1 MKKSLLTLVM
11 ALVSSVML
19 MAQVTTSALSG
30 IITDDMGP
38 VIGVTVQAIHVPS
51 GTRYGTITN
60 EKGAYAI
67 RGMRV
72 GGPYQVIISYVG
84 AKTQQFEDITL
95 ELGETYSLNTKL
107 NEDTDLLDEVIVV
120 GTGSK
125 FSSEKTGA
133 STNIKASQI
142 TSMPTVSRSITE
154 FTRLSPYGGDGMTFG
169 GSDGRTANFTI
180 DGANFNNNFGLSD
193 KLPGGGNPVSID
205 AIEEMQVVISPYDLS
220 QTGFVGGG
228 VNAVTKSGTNTFKG
242 TAYVYHRNENMRG
255 DAVEREQINSAREK
269 DQQTTYG
276 FTLGGPIIKDKL
288 FFFANF
294 EMVNTPTIANRW
306 RASHVDPN
314 HVDGT
319 TMNPGK
325 ADADNYISRTSDFD
339 LDQVSHFVKSRYGY
353 DTGSFTSFPADESNK
368 KFLIRFDWNIN
379 SNHHLAVRYNY
390 TKNRLWNA
398 PNASSMDGGTRASGG
413 RTSQY
418 AMSYANSM
426 YAMDNIVHTGSL
438 ELNSRFTDNLSNR
451 FIATFSKLDD
461 VRDTNSDQFPFI
473 DILDGD
479 GQNYIAL
486 GYELFTYNNAVHN
499 TIANIKDDVTYYLGN
514 HKFTAGLFYE
524 YQMAD
529 NQYMRN
535 GTGYYRYRSL
545 ADFLSEAAPEIV
557 CLTYGYGGEQKPA
570 ARVTFNKA
578 GIYLQDEWNVTP
590 NFKLN
595 YGLRVDGLFF
605 DNGDLMRNQ
614 ALYDL
619 DYNGT
624 HVDTGKWPNT
634 SFTVCPRVG
643 FSWDVFGDKSLKLRG
658 GSGFFQGRLPLVFF
672 TNMPT
677 NSGMVQ
683 YNAQLNSKNTDM
695 SQFAGG
701 LVTDAQGRASIE
713 ALYNKITSL
722 GHPTTISAKDGTISS
737 GMCAVD
743 PDFKL
748 PLVWKTSLAVD
759 YSFPTDFPLSISA
772 EGIFTKN
779 LYETTI
785 SDWSVPSVKGFA
797 RFNGADARPIFPDGF
812 QQGKNLYVLEN
823 TSKGYGFTGSF
834 TVNASPAKWIDLMAA
849 YTYTAKKEITS
860 LPGSSASSV
869 LNYVSTVQGPNAML
883 LHNGANVRPHRF
895 IANATINDGHGN
907 HYSFIYE
914 AIRGTAAY
922 SYEMVNDM
930 NGDGFNYDAL
940 YIPTDEEVAKGQFR
954 FVSEY
959 DRDRFMDFVHNNDY
973 LNKHQGEYAE
983 PYSAYNPW
991 RHTVDF
997 SYKHDFKFNVGKTK
1011 HTIQLSADIKNLMNL
1026 FSSSWGLTKY
1036 GNTAITGSSN
1046 DLRVLKYEGVD
1057 AEGYATFSTPNEI
1070 DADTEVFKV
1079 NKTIGQCWYMSVGV
1093 KYIFN

>member
-30 IITDDMGP
+30 IVTDDLGP

-72 GGPYQVIISYVG
+72 GGPYEVIISYVG
-84 AKTQQFEDITL
+84 AKTQKFEDITL

-107 NEDTDLLDEVIVV
+107 LEDTDLLDEVIVV
-120 GTGSK
+120 GSGSK

-133 STNIKASQI
+133 TTNIKAAQM

-169 GSDGRTANFTI
+169 GSDSRTANFTI
-180 DGANFNNNFGLSD
+180 DGANFNNNFGLSGN
-193 KLPGGGNPVSID
+193 LPGGGNPVSID

-288 FFFANF
+288 FFFTNF

-306 RASHVDPN
+306 RASRVNPSKA
-314 HVDGT
+314 VPGQ
-319 TMNPGK
+319 MNLGE
-325 ADADNYISRTSDFD
+325 AEADNYISRTSDFD
-339 LDQVSHFVKSRYGY
+339 LQQVASYVSKRYDY
-353 DTGSFTSFPADESNK
+353 ETGSYSSFPADESNK
-368 KFLIRFDWNIN
+368 KFLIRLDWNIN

-390 TKNRLWNA
+390 TKNRIWNA
-398 PNASSMDGGTRASGG
+398 PNASSMDGGTRASGA

-418 AMSYANSM
+418 AMSFSNSM

-461 VRDTNSDQFPFI
+461 VRDSDSSQFPFI
-473 DILDGD
+473 DILDGE

-486 GYELFTYNNAVHN
+486 GYELFTWNNAVHN
-499 TIANIKDDVTYYLGN
+499 TIANIKDDVTYYWGK

-535 GTGYYRYRSL
+535 GTGYYRYSSL
-545 ADFLSEAAPEIV
+545 EDFLSEAAPEIV
-557 CLTYGYGGEQKPA
+557 CLTYGYDGEQKPA

-578 GIYLQDEWNVTP
+578 GVYLQDEWNITP
-590 NFKLN
+590 NLKLN

-605 DNGDLMRNQ
+605 DNGDIMRNQ
-614 ALYDL
+614 ALYDV

-683 YNAQLNSKNTDM
+683 YNAQLNAKSADM

-701 LVTDAQGRASIE
+701 LVTDGEGHATIE
-713 ALYNKITSL
+713 ALYNKITSM
-722 GHPTTISAKDGTISS
+722 GYPTTISPKDGTLSS

-759 YSFPTDFPLSISA
+759 YAFPTPFPLSISA

-779 LYETTI
+779 LYETTL
-785 SDWSVPSVKGFA
+785 SDWSVPSINGFA
-797 RFNGADARPIFPDGF
+797 RFNGADARPIFPEGF
-812 QQGKNLYVLEN
+812 QQGKALYMLEN
-823 TSKGYGFTGSF
+823 TSKGYGFTGSV
-834 TVNASPAKWIDLMAA
+834 TINADPTKNISLMAA
-849 YTYTAKKEITS
+849 YTHTIKKEITS
-860 LPGSSASSV
+860 LPGSNASSV

-895 IANATINDGHGN
+895 IANATIHDGHGN

-914 AIRGTAAY
+914 TIKGTAAY

-940 YIPTDEEVAKGQFR
+940 YIPTDEEVASGQFR
-954 FVSEY
+954 FVSDY
-959 DRDRFMDFVHNNDY
+959 DRDCFMAFVHNNDY
-973 LNKHQGEYAE
+973 LKKHQGEYAE
-983 PYSAYNPW
+983 PYSVYNPW
-991 RHTVDF
+991 RHSVDF
-997 SYKHDFKFNVGKTK
+997 SYKHDFNFKVAKTK
-1011 HTIQLSADIKNLMNL
+1011 HCIQLSADIKNLMNL

-1036 GNTAITGSSN
+1036 GNPDITGSSN

-1057 AEGYATFSTPNEI
+1057 AQGYPTFSTPVAIDGNTEI
-1070 DADTEVFKV
+1070 FQP
-1079 NKTIGQCWYMSVGV
+1079 NKTLGQCWYMSVGV